1 MEESNIW
8 YNDTRGPKEIS
19 LESRT
24 TVNAL
29 RRVATTVTVSS
40 PVQRFRTIRREKVRK
55 LAVKTTE
62 TVRVSLAENAVSYG
76 TCEKEWKN
84 RRKNLFTP
92 NMYIT
97 CNEIIYQSPFAE
109 LYFPRE
115 SSVSSRS
122 RSTNQTKR

>member
-8 YNDTRGPKEIS
+8 YNDMRGPKEIS

-40 PVQRFRTIRREKVRK
+40 PVQRFRTIRRARRLGNWLSKLPKRFACHWQRTLYLTEHVKRSGKIGEKIYSH
-55 LAVKTTE
+55 LICIL
-62 TVRVSLAENAVSYG
+62 RV
-76 TCEKEWKN
+76 
-84 RRKNLFTP
+84 
-92 NMYIT
+92 M
-97 CNEIIYQSPFAE
+97 IIHQSPFAE